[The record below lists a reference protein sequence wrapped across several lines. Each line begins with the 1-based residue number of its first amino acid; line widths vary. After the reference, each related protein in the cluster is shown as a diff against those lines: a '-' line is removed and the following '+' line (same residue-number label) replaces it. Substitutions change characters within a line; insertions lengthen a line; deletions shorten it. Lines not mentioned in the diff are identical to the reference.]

1 MTPMLSVTQDQ
12 TALRRVSA
20 PGQLARQKRQTETA
34 IRRGEFLPYLQ
45 CIVDAHSQR
54 IVGAEVLSR
63 WQHPRRGLLSPGAYI
78 PLLYAAGTI
87 HQLDCAMFCHA
98 CRLLQRWQG
107 TDLAGLHLSCNFNR
121 ALISRPDF
129 PETLQALSEQFR
141 FDHSKLTLEIT
152 EDCAA

>member
-63 WQHPRRGLLSPGAYI
+63 WQHPLRGLLSPGAYI

-107 TDLAGLHLSCNFNR
+107 HRSGRAAPVLQLQPGPHLPPR
-121 ALISRPDF
+121 F
-129 PETLQALSEQFR
+129 PR
-141 FDHSKLTLEIT
+141 DPPGPV
-152 EDCAA
+152 